1 MNKKFFVRDTGFLL
15 AGLLALLYAI
25 VIRRCIDLPMSFF
38 FIGLYVAYV
47 VVVFQQDR
55 AHSKEANSEEA
66 RKKALARDMTE
77 LNNLQVFGDRPVGVD
92 RSKVQMSYDFE
103 T

>member
-1 MNKKFFVRDTGFLL
+1 MNKKFFVRDSGFLL

-47 VVVFQQDR
+47 VVVFQ
-55 AHSKEANSEEA
+55 
-66 RKKALARDMTE
+66 
-77 LNNLQVFGDRPVGVD
+77 
-92 RSKVQMSYDFE
+92 
-103 T
+103 